1 MGQKAYSEGV
11 TVSKTVFYFIRHGQ
25 VVNAQKVIYERMKGF
40 PLSLTGMRQVR
51 ETGRFL
57 SSIDEAITA
66 SAIYASPL
74 ERTVQTAELI
84 AEILNERRSL
94 AILPKLRIR
103 TDPRLIEAENSF
115 KGCRLGYGSAS
126 FLKASNWKK
135 FLDLKTPGWG
145 EEYLKIENRMVSFV
159 KSKMNSTKDEVI
171 LVVSHQS
178 PIWVLRHF
186 LTKSTTP
193 LNPLMRKVD
202 LASISKFCIDG
213 ATGKLLCSSYFNP
226 AEKIR

>member
-1 MGQKAYSEGV
+1 M
-11 TVSKTVFYFIRHGQ
+11 TRTVFYFIRHGH
-25 VVNAQKVIYERMKGF
+25 VANSQKVIYERLKGF

-94 AILPKLRIR
+94 AILPKLRVR

-115 KGCRLGYGSAS
+115 KGCRMGYGSAS
-126 FLKASNWKK
+126 FFKASNWKK

-145 EEYLKIENRMVSFV
+145 EDYIKIENRMVSFIH
-159 KSKMNSTKDEVI
+159 SKINFAKDDAV

-186 LTKSTTP
+186 LTKSSTP

-202 LASISKFCIDG
+202 LASISKFCIDA
-213 ATGKLLCSSYFNP
+213 ATGKLLSASYFNP
-226 AEKIR
+226 AGKIR

>member
-1 MGQKAYSEGV
+1 M
-11 TVSKTVFYFIRHGQ
+11 SKTVFYFIRHGQ
-25 VVNAQKVIYERMKGF
+25 VANSQKVIYERLRGF

-57 SSIDEAITA
+57 SSIDEALAA

-94 AILPKLRIR
+94 AILPKLRVR
-103 TDPRLIEAENSF
+103 TDTRLIEAANSF
-115 KGCRLGYGSAS
+115 RGCRMGYGSAS
-126 FLKASNWKK
+126 FLRPANWKK

-145 EEYLKIENRMVSFV
+145 EDYIKIENRMLSFLQ
-159 KSKMNSTKDEVI
+159 SKINPLKDDTV

-186 LTKSTTP
+186 LTKSSAP
-193 LNPLMRKVD
+193 LNPLMRKVS
-202 LASISKFCIDG
+202 LASVSKFCMDS
-213 ATGKLLCSSYFNP
+213 ATGKLISASYFNP
-226 AEKIR
+226 AGKIR